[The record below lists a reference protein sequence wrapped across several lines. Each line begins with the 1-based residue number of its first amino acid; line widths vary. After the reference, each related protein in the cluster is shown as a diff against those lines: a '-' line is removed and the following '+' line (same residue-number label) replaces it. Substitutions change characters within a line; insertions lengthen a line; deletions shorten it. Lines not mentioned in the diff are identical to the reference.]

1 MNQKI
6 LTFSELFFF
15 CPCGNV
21 LKVDRLYIIAQV
33 SLGPFM
39 TARFLEFQTAAY
51 ALLTLRLEGLSARFN
66 CHVHVAGIKTV
77 CS

>member
-1 MNQKI
+1 LVYLGSGTKRTKK
-6 LTFSELFFF
+6 LTFGVSFS

-21 LKVDRLYIIAQV
+21 LNVDRLYIIAQV

-51 ALLTLRLEGLSARFN
+51 VLLF
-66 CHVHVAGIKTV
+66 
-77 CS
+77 